1 MSCQWVMRASPSPT
15 TRICVASCKPITS
28 ELDSLMVLPIAS
40 RRFFQD
46 GTAVLF
52 GLAMLKVANVRV
64 GTGKIVGEIVG
75 SVTLK
80 VGAALIVG
88 AASSLCGIQLEAAG
102 TTISEAIT
110 TKTGIA
116 NSLLCLKSLNAE

>member
-1 MSCQWVMRASPSPT
+1 
-15 TRICVASCKPITS
+15 
-28 ELDSLMVLPIAS
+28 MVLPIAS

>member
-1 MSCQWVMRASPSPT
+1 
-15 TRICVASCKPITS
+15 
-28 ELDSLMVLPIAS
+28 MVLPIAS

-64 GTGKIVGEIVG
+64 GTGKIVGEIDG

-80 VGAALIVG
+80 VDAALIVG

-102 TTISEAIT
+102 TKISEAIT
-110 TKTGIA
+110 KKIGIA